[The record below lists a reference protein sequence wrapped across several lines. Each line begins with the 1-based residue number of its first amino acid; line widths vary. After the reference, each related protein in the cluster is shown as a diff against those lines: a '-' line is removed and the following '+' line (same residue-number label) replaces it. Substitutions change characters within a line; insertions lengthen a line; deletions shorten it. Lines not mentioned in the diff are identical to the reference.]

1 VTQLGRY
8 RLLER
13 LGAGAFATVWRGY
26 DPELDAV
33 VAIKVLADNW
43 STDSDIRERFLT
55 EARLL
60 RRLADPRVVRVHDV
74 GVAPGDDGG
83 ERPYFV
89 MDYIAGGTLA
99 ERVGRLAPQEALRLA
114 AEAARAVHVLNEGG
128 VVHRDV
134 KPGNLLVDTDQ
145 EPARVL
151 VADLGSAKLL
161 PEASVVTMVAGS
173 PAYMAPEQAT
183 LTSGFDARADVY
195 AVGAVTFQLL
205 SGRLPYE
212 IGSPAEAALRPDTP
226 PTPIAETLGLSRA
239 IDRVLAR
246 ALAKDPRLRQ
256 ATSAALA
263 EELEALVAG
272 RDVTGRLPRRWPV
285 AVVAA
290 AVLLAFLAAIALGWL
305 LG

>member
-1 VTQLGRY
+1 MTQLGRY
-8 RLLER
+8 RLIER
-13 LGAGAFATVWRGY
+13 LGAGAFATVWRGH

-74 GVAPGDDGG
+74 GIALSEDGG

-99 ERVGRLAPQEALRLA
+99 DRVGRLAPQEALRLA
-114 AEAARAVHVLNEGG
+114 AEAARAVHVLNEAG

-134 KPGNLLVDTDQ
+134 KPGNLLVDTNQ

-161 PEASVVTMVAGS
+161 LESSVLTMVAGS

-183 LTSGFDARADVY
+183 RTSGFDARADVY
-195 AVGAVTFQLL
+195 AVGAVTFHLL
-205 SGRLPYE
+205 SGRLPFE
-212 IGSPAEAALRPDTP
+212 IASPAEAALRPDTP
-226 PTPIAETLGLSRA
+226 PPPIAETVGLPQA
-239 IDRVLAR
+239 TDRVLAR
-246 ALAKDPRLRQ
+246 ALAKEPGLRQ

-263 EELEALVAG
+263 DELEALMAG
-272 RDVTGRLPRRWPV
+272 QDVPGRLPRRWPL

-290 AVLLAFLAAIALGWL
+290 AVVLALLVASGLGWL